1 MKTKLN
7 GITLYVEPDHSP
19 PHPRRDNEHL
29 GTLLVWH
36 RRYDLSDNCKYQT
49 PNDFLESEESK
60 NIYVQLPVYLLDHS
74 ALYLSTTDFKDPWDS
89 GRLGLIY
96 CTKEQV
102 KRWYGYIADEQT
114 VMEQLR
120 GEVAL
125 YDDYL
130 NGSWYQFYI
139 EGLNG
144 EIEDSCG
151 GFFQDK
157 DFKSLLN
164 DMKEYVA
171 EKHEPLFDNLIKQVE
186 KHSYM

>member
-1 MKTKLN
+1 MKVKLN

-19 PHPRRDNEHL
+19 PHPRRDNDHL
-29 GTLLVWH
+29 GTMLGWH
-36 RRYDLSDNCKYQT
+36 RQYDFSDNCKYQT
-49 PNDFLESEESK
+49 PNDFWESEESK

-74 ALYLSTTDFKDPWDS
+74 ALHLSTTDFKDPWDS

-96 CTKEQV
+96 CTKEQAT
-102 KRWYGYIADEQT
+102 KWYGYLPDEQT
-114 VMEQLR
+114 IKEQLKS
-120 GEVAL
+120 EIEL
-125 YDDYL
+125 YNDYL

-164 DMKEYVA
+164 DMKEYVD
-171 EKHEPLFDNLIKQVE
+171 KQYEPLFDKLAEQANK
-186 KHSYM
+186 SAYM